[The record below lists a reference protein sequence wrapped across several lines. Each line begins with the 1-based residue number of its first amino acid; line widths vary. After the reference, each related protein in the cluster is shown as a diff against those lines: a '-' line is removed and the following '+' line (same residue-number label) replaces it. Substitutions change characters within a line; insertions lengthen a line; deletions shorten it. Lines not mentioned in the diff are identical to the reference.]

1 MNSWECEW
9 FERRSRMTPDKTAVI
24 DGQTGVSWSYH
35 QLQQRV
41 ERLAASLQRWG
52 MIKGDRVALLAPNG
66 PCYLELLFA
75 CARIGVVLV
84 PLNWRLSPAELT
96 FILEDCSYR
105 LVFYCDELEALAETV
120 EPERR
125 ICLQSERYE
134 EACTAQIGKAAYQ
147 SAKESDPLLAMEP
160 LLMIYTGGTTGK
172 PKGVVL
178 SHRSI
183 YANASNTVISWGLTE
198 QDVTVTYLPM
208 FHTGGI
214 NALTL
219 PVLLAGG
226 TVVLEREF
234 EPERAVGLL
243 ESSRCS
249 VVLMVPTMYHLLVQT
264 KAYQAAAFVHMSAFI
279 SGGAPCPLSIYE
291 AFAAKGLPFKEG
303 YGMTEAGPNNF
314 YIDPRDAAR
323 KRGSV
328 GRPMICNRIRIMNE
342 HGEEAVADEVGE
354 IQISGKHLF
363 EAYWNNPEATA
374 HACSEGWFHTGDL
387 ARCDAEGFY
396 YIVGRKKDMII
407 TGGENVYPLEV
418 EHHLQQHPAIAE
430 AAVIGLPHAKWGES
444 VTAVVV
450 LKDGCEVSCEELQAY
465 CASHIGKYKVPKTIL
480 FAAELPRTP
489 VGKIDKKS
497 LIIAFSNQGYTE
509 ERRIN

>member
-1 MNSWECEW
+1 VNSWECEW
-9 FERRSRMTPDKTAVI
+9 FEQRSRMTPDKTAVI
-24 DGQTGVSWSYH
+24 EGQTGASFSYR
-35 QLQQRV
+35 QLHERV
-41 ERLAASLQRWG
+41 ERLAASLQQWG
-52 MIKGDRVALLAPNG
+52 MNKGDRLALLAPNG
-66 PCYLELLFA
+66 LCYFELLFA
-75 CARIGVVLV
+75 CARIGAVMI
-84 PLNWRLSPAELT
+84 PLNWRLSTAELT
-96 FILEDCSYR
+96 YILEDCSYR
-105 LVFYCDELEALAETV
+105 LVFYSNELEALAEMV

-125 ICLQSERYE
+125 ICLQSEQYA
-134 EACTAQIGKAAYQ
+134 EACTENTVKTFPQVQEIN
-147 SAKESDPLLAMEP
+147 PLQAREP

-198 QDVTVTYLPM
+198 QDVTITYLPM

-214 NALTL
+214 NALSL

-226 TVVLEREF
+226 AVVIEREF
-234 EPERAVGLL
+234 EPERSVMLL
-243 ESSRCS
+243 ESTRCS
-249 VVLMVPTMYHLLVQT
+249 VVLLVPTMYHLLVQT
-264 KAYQAAAFVHMSAFI
+264 KSYQNAAFPHMRAFI
-279 SGGAPCPLSIYE
+279 SGGAPCPLTIYD
-291 AFAAKGLPFKEG
+291 AFIAKGLPFKEG

-314 YIDPRDAAR
+314 YIDPRDATR
-323 KRGSV
+323 KKGSV

-342 HGEEAVADEVGE
+342 HGEEAAVGEVGE
-354 IQISGKHLF
+354 IQISGQHLF
-363 EAYWNNPEATA
+363 EAYWNNKAATA
-374 HACSEGWFHTGDL
+374 ETCREGWFNTGDL

-430 AAVIGLPHAKWGES
+430 AAVIGLPHEKWGEL

-450 LKDGCEVSCEELQAY
+450 LREGVQASCEELQSY
-465 CASHIGKYKVPKTIL
+465 CASQIGKYKVPKMIL
-480 FAAELPRTP
+480 FVSALPKTP

-497 LIIAFSNQGYTE
+497 LVTAFSDQGAAE
-509 ERRIN
+509 QHRVN